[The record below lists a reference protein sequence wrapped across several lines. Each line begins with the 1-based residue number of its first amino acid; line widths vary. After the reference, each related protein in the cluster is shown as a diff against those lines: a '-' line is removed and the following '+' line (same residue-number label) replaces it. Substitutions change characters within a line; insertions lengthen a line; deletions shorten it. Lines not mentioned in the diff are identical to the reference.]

1 VKKWLPHVL
10 LVATL
15 VGLALALRS
24 RDRLPETPEQTVTEF
39 FTAAGDGDD
48 RAYLRLVTGEL
59 RKSLEHTRSES
70 GAEAFRQG
78 LRRSAGG
85 IKGLA
90 VTRAEGAPAPL
101 AAVDVEIVFADRNER
116 QRMLL
121 EPTRSGWAIAS
132 IEQAEMVKPPI
143 AYGTP
148 VFEMPEPEESQDR
161 PGSLSGQVL
170 NPEP

>member
-1 VKKWLPHVL
+1 MKKWLPHVL
-10 LVATL
+10 LAVLL
-15 VGLALALRS
+15 VGVALALRN
-24 RDRLPETPEQTVTEF
+24 RDRLPETPEQTVTQF

-48 RAYLRLVTGEL
+48 RAYLRLTTGEL
-59 RKSLEHTRSES
+59 RKTLEQARRES
-70 GAEAFRQG
+70 GAEAFREG

-90 VTRAEGAPAPL
+90 VTRADDAPLPL

-121 EPTRSGWAIAS
+121 EPIRRGWAIAS

-148 VFEMPEPEESQDR
+148 VFDVPEAEESEST
-161 PGSLSGQVL
+161 P
-170 NPEP
+170 

>member
-1 VKKWLPHVL
+1 MKKWLPHVL
-10 LVATL
+10 IVVVL

-59 RKSLEHTRSES
+59 RKTLEQARSEA
-70 GAEAFRQG
+70 GAEAFRRG

-90 VTRAEGAPAPL
+90 VTRADDAPAPL

-121 EPTRSGWAIAS
+121 APIGGGWAVAS

-148 VFEMPEPEESQDR
+148 VFEAPEPEEPADPPPQSTQ
-161 PGSLSGQVL
+161 PS
-170 NPEP
+170 PEP

>member
-1 VKKWLPHVL
+1 MKKWLPHVL
-10 LVATL
+10 LVVLL

-59 RKSLEHTRSES
+59 RKSLEQARSEA

-78 LRRSAGG
+78 LRRSSGG

-90 VTRAEGAPAPL
+90 VTRADNAPAPL

-121 EPTRSGWAIAS
+121 APIRGGWAIAS
-132 IEQAEMVKPPI
+132 LEQAQMVKPPI

-148 VFEMPEPEESQDR
+148 VFDMPEPEDSQEQ
-161 PGSLSGQVL
+161 GGQSLQAS
-170 NPEP
+170 PEP

>member
-1 VKKWLPHVL
+1 MKKWLPHVL
-10 LVATL
+10 LVVIL
-15 VGLALALRS
+15 VGLAVALRN
-24 RDRLPETPEQTVTEF
+24 RDRLPETPEKTVTEF
-39 FTAAGDGDD
+39 FTAASEGDD
-48 RAYLRLVTGEL
+48 RAYLCLLTGEL
-59 RKSLEHTRSES
+59 RGSLEQARRES

-90 VTRAEGAPAPL
+90 VTRAEGASEPL
-101 AAVDVEIVFADRNER
+101 AAVDVELVFADRNER

-121 EPTRSGWAIAS
+121 EPIRGGWAIVS

-148 VFEMPEPEESQDR
+148 VFEMPEPEQSQEQPVEVVD
-161 PGSLSGQVL
+161 PS
-170 NPEP
+170 PEP